1 MWDFGDGTIST
12 LQNPVHTFT
21 QDIPYDVS
29 LTVGNPYCRNTTI
42 ASNAVVVG
50 GPVANFAASPTS
62 DIVPAIISFTDS
74 STVIPEVWNW
84 SFGDGEWFNTTTAAS
99 KSPTHTYYRVGTYT
113 VQLMTKNT
121 YGSTTRIRTGYITV
135 LNGANEITNTTI
147 GSLTFN
153 YPAGQQ
159 VATIDTAHLTA
170 SLIPNSSVLEIQPP
184 ADWGFR
190 NITLYALDGSG
201 FSQSGSTITGRIT
214 GST

>member
-1 MWDFGDGTIST
+1 MTFTDTSTPGATHWLWDFGDGTIST

-74 STVIPEVWNW
+74 STGIPEVWNW

-99 KSPTHTYYRVGTYT
+99 KSPTHTYSRVGTYT
-113 VQLMTKNT
+113 VQLITNNT

-135 LNGANEITNTTI
+135 LNGANEITN
-147 GSLTFN
+147 S
-153 YPAGQQ
+153 Y
-159 VATIDTAHLTA
+159 D
-170 SLIPNSSVLEIQPP
+170 
-184 ADWGFR
+184 
-190 NITLYALDGSG
+190 
-201 FSQSGSTITGRIT
+201 
-214 GST
+214 